1 MYLSAATS
9 TRGLIKSPTFCREK
23 CKTPRSSEL
32 FCRVTQFI
40 THTIL
45 GGDVGEQLSLP
56 ALQRACSKAL
66 RRPVK
71 EDRAGLAK
79 PPCPAHSPP
88 CPQAASGPVL
98 SPLGGQG
105 QGPVLRKHREQPR
118 RVCISRRKARA
129 QGRPLAGMPHGVTDS
144 SGCFSPQQSEHPQ
157 LSSRA
162 HAACLTC
169 QNLESEFN
177 THSLGCPGGSLD

>member
-1 MYLSAATS
+1 MQREMYLSAATS

-23 CKTPRSSEL
+23 CKTARSSEL

-40 THTIL
+40 TRTIL

-79 PPCPAHSPP
+79 PPCPAARHSPP

-105 QGPVLRKHREQPR
+105 WGPVLRKHREQPR
-118 RVCISRRKARA
+118 RVCISRRKARHRGA
-129 QGRPLAGMPHGVTDS
+129 PWLACPVGSQAAAAAFCPTRANTPNFRPVPTQPV
-144 SGCFSPQQSEHPQ
+144 
-157 LSSRA
+157 
-162 HAACLTC
+162 
-169 QNLESEFN
+169 
-177 THSLGCPGGSLD
+177 